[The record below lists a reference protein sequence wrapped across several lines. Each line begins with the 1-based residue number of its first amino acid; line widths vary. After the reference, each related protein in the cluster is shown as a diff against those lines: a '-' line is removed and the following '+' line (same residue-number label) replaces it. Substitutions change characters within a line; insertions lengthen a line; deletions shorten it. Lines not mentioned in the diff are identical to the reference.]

1 MRSKPEFGAFVGNFV
16 VNFVAN
22 FIANFIPNFVHNRL
36 FCAVE
41 PYQFAIKVC
50 DKGVKMIF

>member
-36 FCAVE
+36 FCAVV
-41 PYQFAIKVC
+41 PIKRSAA
-50 DKGVKMIF
+50 KA